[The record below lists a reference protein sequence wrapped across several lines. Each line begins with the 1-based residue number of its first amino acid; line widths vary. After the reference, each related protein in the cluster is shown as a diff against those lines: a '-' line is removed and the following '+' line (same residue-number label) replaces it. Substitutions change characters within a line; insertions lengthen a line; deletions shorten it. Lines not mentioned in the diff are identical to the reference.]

1 MGPDGSPHPWDRMS
15 RPLRLLTGHRGD
27 CWPLEHGRCKRQK
40 QLLILPMAKGT
51 RALRWAWQRPSAL
64 GPRVLV
70 ALPCASPGLHVN
82 RNFQV
87 AGAGDQRW
95 PCPPAWAERHCPE
108 PEASVGHRAPCV
120 RAGGAVGAKLGAGG
134 QGRGREAG
142 GPEGRGDGERRTG
155 SALGKSGPA
164 AAPGARGTGAGGQ
177 AEAGR
182 LRQAGR
188 KGAGVRAAA
197 GAGPGSRACPAL
209 NPPPQP
215 QPPRC
220 SSALLGG
227 SCLQGRG
234 GRGASPPPH
243 PRHSAGHLRRSRG
256 HSALSRARGPTG
268 SGMSSQAPRDLHRR
282 PPEHTVGS
290 SLPSLR

>member
-27 CWPLEHGRCKRQK
+27 CWPLEHGRSKRQK

-82 RNFQV
+82 GNFQV

-95 PCPPAWAERHCPE
+95 PCPPARAERHCPE

-120 RAGGAVGAKLGAGG
+120 RAGGGLSGPSWG
-134 QGRGREAG
+134 Q
-142 GPEGRGDGERRTG
+142 EGRGEDGR
-155 SALGKSGPA
+155 PA
-164 AAPGARGTGAGGQ
+164 VPRDEGTGRGGLGALWASPGRRQPRALGGQ
-177 AEAGR
+177 ARAGR
-182 LRQAGR
+182 PRQAGR
-188 KGAGVRAAA
+188 KGAGVGAAA

-215 QPPRC
+215 QPPCC

-268 SGMSSQAPRDLHRR
+268 SGTSSQAPQDLHRR

>member
-1 MGPDGSPHPWDRMS
+1 MRQPRAPRERELPSGWSRGP
-15 RPLRLLTGHRGD
+15 
-27 CWPLEHGRCKRQK
+27 E
-40 QLLILPMAKGT
+40 
-51 RALRWAWQRPSAL
+51 
-64 GPRVLV
+64 V
-70 ALPCASPGLHVN
+70 ALPPSPGRAPLPRARGQRGAPSTLCASRGGLWGPSWGQEGRGEDGRPAVPRDEGTGRGGLGALWASPG
-82 RNFQV
+82 RRQ
-87 AGAGDQRW
+87 
-95 PCPPAWAERHCPE
+95 P
-108 PEASVGHRAPCV
+108 RA
-120 RAGGAVGAKLGAGG
+120 L
-134 QGRGREAG
+134 
-142 GPEGRGDGERRTG
+142 
-155 SALGKSGPA
+155 
-164 AAPGARGTGAGGQ
+164 GGQ
-177 AEAGR
+177 ARAGR
-182 LRQAGR
+182 LRRAGR
-188 KGAGVRAAA
+188 KGAGVGAAA

-243 PRHSAGHLRRSRG
+243 PRHSAGHLSCSRG

-268 SGMSSQAPRDLHRR
+268 SGTSSQAPRDLHRR

>member
-82 RNFQV
+82 GNFQV

-108 PEASVGHRAPCV
+108 PEASVGHRAPFVRAGWGCRGQAGGRRAGERTGGRRSRGTRGRGEEDWERSGQV
-120 RAGGAVGAKLGAGG
+120 RAGGSPGRSGDRRGRA
-134 QGRGREAG
+134 GRGRRAG
-142 GPEGRGDGERRTG
+142 
-155 SALGKSGPA
+155 KGPA
-164 AAPGARGTGAGGQ
+164 SGLQRVQAQARVPV
-177 AEAGR
+177 R
-182 LRQAGR
+182 L
-188 KGAGVRAAA
+188 
-197 GAGPGSRACPAL
+197 
-209 NPPPQP
+209 
-215 QPPRC
+215 
-220 SSALLGG
+220 
-227 SCLQGRG
+227 
-234 GRGASPPPH
+234 
-243 PRHSAGHLRRSRG
+243 
-256 HSALSRARGPTG
+256 
-268 SGMSSQAPRDLHRR
+268 
-282 PPEHTVGS
+282 
-290 SLPSLR
+290 